1 MRNTTMIVP
10 VGALTPELSRRV
22 CEVATERA
30 KQCDVIISMQSTERC
45 SWSALCE
52 LADVIQATLTPHRIR
67 LTRALPQTR
76 ALLHELG
83 LENARFVHEPIGT
96 VGRSIVIA

>member
-10 VGALTPELSRRV
+10 VGALTPELTRRIR
-22 CEVATERA
+22 EAATERA
-30 KQCDVIISMQSTERC
+30 QQSEVIISMQSTERC
-45 SWSALCE
+45 SWSGLCE
-52 LADVIQATLTPHRIR
+52 LADFLAATLTPYRIR

-83 LENARFVHEPIGT
+83 LENARFANEPIGP